1 MGDSFDSLKSRT
13 RAARGWLR
21 RVMPR
26 VAVAAA
32 VVVVVRLLFDEFA
45 LPGAGAVRLL
55 YRIASPVVY
64 FVVAYYA
71 VRGLLWLKRRLL
83 WRVRRRLIITYLFVG
98 LTPIILLFALFA
110 LVGLVGLNQVAT
122 RVVKVQLA
130 AQEAQAQ
137 TSARMLAESLA
148 RIPADNRAAQAWL
161 DERVSLLQAALP
173 GARVAAWRDQD
184 EADTGRPAQLV
195 SEPADERTRGVGSDE
210 TPLGSPLPAWL
221 AGRDEWHGLAFVAP
235 PAEEAEAFGSPSI
248 RALSRVRGERGRDVV
263 LLVVVPISRAF
274 VERLRADTGLTV
286 RPFFIGAEGAEVRI
300 NRTRLGTSYATIGNV
315 GAQRH
320 DPENPDGA
328 YIVEG
333 SRVVRLD
340 FRRDQ
345 FGDPVGPKPPVI
357 LSATNWKDGT
367 ESLRAAFISDFNAR
381 LVASQLFGEG
391 GFGQVLQGTIT
402 FIAVVFLVLELLAL
416 LSAAWMTR
424 AVTVAV
430 HRLHHATDYIKRG
443 DFSHRVRLRS
453 HDQLGELAAAFNE
466 MSADIEQ
473 LLTERVEREKLERE
487 IEIAA
492 DVQAQLFPRAVPKL
506 SGVEI
511 AGECRAAR
519 GVAGDYYDYVEVA
532 PGLVCVALGD
542 VSGKGLSAALVMS
555 NLQASLRAQATI
567 LSERTKLARQQVA
580 LTTAATTAAGGGD
593 EPEYEMPC
601 GVTGTDAACAVSQM
615 AASINDQL
623 CRSTDSNRFVTA
635 FVALYDDA
643 ARTLRYTNAGHNP
656 PLLVRASGAVERLE
670 AGGTVLGA
678 FEWAAYEEGNSS
690 LSRGDL
696 LLLYSD
702 GITEAQDGA
711 GEEYGDERLA
721 AFARANRALA
731 AGELCAAIF
740 REIDTWAGGRERD
753 DDQTVVI
760 LKAG

>member
-1 MGDSFDSLKSRT
+1 MRMGDSFDRLKGQT
-13 RAARGWLR
+13 RSARAWLR
-21 RVMPR
+21 RAMPR

-32 VVVVVRLLFDEFA
+32 VVVVVRLLFDEFN
-45 LPGAGAVRLL
+45 LPGAPLVRVV
-55 YRIASPVVY
+55 YRVASPVVY

-71 VRGLLWLKRRLL
+71 ARGLLWLKRRLL
-83 WRVRRRLIITYLFVG
+83 WRVRRRLVITYLFVG
-98 LTPIILLFALFA
+98 LTPIVLLLALFA
-110 LVGLVGLNQVAT
+110 LVSLVGLNQVAT

-148 RIPADNRAAQAWL
+148 RIPADNRVAQTWL
-161 DERVSLLQAALP
+161 DERVALLQAALP
-173 GARVAAWRDQD
+173 GARVAAWRDAA
-184 EADTGRPAQLV
+184 EADTSRAAQLV
-195 SEPADERTRGVGSDE
+195 SGPTDESARGVGNDE
-210 TPLGSPLPAWL
+210 TPLGAPLPVWL
-221 AGRDEWHGLAFVAP
+221 AGRGEWHGLAFVAP
-235 PAEEAEAFGSPSI
+235 PADEREAFGAPSL
-248 RALSRVRGERGRDVV
+248 RAVARAQSDRGRVATV
-263 LLVVVPISRAF
+263 LVVVPVSRAF

-286 RPFFIGAEGAEVRI
+286 RPFFIGADGAEVRI

-345 FGDPVGPKPPVI
+345 FGEQVGPKPPVI
-357 LSATNWKDGT
+357 LQATNWKDGA
-367 ESLRAAFISDFNAR
+367 ESLRAAFVSDFDAR
-381 LVASQLFGEG
+381 IVASQLFGEG
-391 GFGQVLQGTIT
+391 GVGQVLQGTIT
-402 FIAVVFLVLELLAL
+402 FVAVVFLVLELLAL
-416 LSAAWMTR
+416 ASAVWMTR

-430 HRLHHATDYIKRG
+430 HRLHRATGYIKRG
-443 DFSHRVRLRS
+443 DFSYRVRLRS
-453 HDQLGELAAAFNE
+453 RDQLGELAAAFNE

-492 DVQAQLFPRAVPKL
+492 DVQAQLFPRAVPRL
-506 SGVEI
+506 ATAEL

-532 PGLVCVALGD
+532 AGLVAVALGD

-567 LSERTKLARQQVA
+567 LSERLKLTREVA
-580 LTTAATTAAGGGD
+580 LAAAGGD
-593 EPEYEMPC
+593 AAAEFEMPC
-601 GVTGTDAACAVSQM
+601 GVTGTDSACAVSQM
-615 AASINDQL
+615 AVSINDQL

-635 FVALYDDA
+635 FVALYDDESRA
-643 ARTLRYTNAGHNP
+643 LRYTNAGHNA
-656 PLLVRASGAVERLE
+656 PLLVRASGEVERLE
-670 AGGTVLGA
+670 SGGTVLGA
-678 FEWAAYEEGNSS
+678 FEWATYEEGIAA
-690 LSRGDL
+690 LGRGDL

-702 GITEAQDGA
+702 GITEAQDAEGD
-711 GEEYGDERLA
+711 EYGDERLT

-731 AGELCAAIF
+731 AEDLRAAIF
-740 REIDTWAGGRERD
+740 REIDAWTGGRERG